1 MKVFRSED
9 RRLALRL
16 AIAMAMSLAAAAP
29 GMAQSVVERANR
41 GVVEIIAS
49 GTGSTRITMAEDLA
63 DILDDGATRRVVPV
77 IGKGSLQDIVDLKS
91 LRGIDLAIVQSDAL
105 EFVKTQRLLP
115 GVENAVSFIAKLS
128 SEEFHLLARA
138 DIKAVADL
146 AGKRVNFGAPTEGTA
161 LTGPRLFELLHVKV
175 EPTNYNQA
183 LALEKLKSGE
193 IAAMAYVVGKPAPFF
208 AELGGQNGL
217 HLVGLPLRAEIT
229 AAYLPARIS
238 AEDYPGLLSAHG
250 AVDTVAVGSVLIAA
264 NLAPDS
270 ERYRNVANFVDVFFT
285 QFSRLLET
293 PHHPKW
299 NEVNLAAELPH
310 WRRFPAAENWIKRNG
325 GTPVALNED
334 QMRDIFA
341 KFLDERSRASGAIA
355 LSSEQK
361 GQLFDQFRRWQGE
374 HLR

>member
-9 RRLALRL
+9 QRLALGA
-16 AIAMAMSLAAAAP
+16 AIGVVLSLSAGAP
-29 GMAQSVVERANR
+29 GMAQSVVERSNR

-49 GTGSTRITMAEDLA
+49 GVSSSTAVMAEDLA
-63 DILDDGATRRVVPV
+63 DVVDDGATRRVVPV
-77 IGKGSLQDIVDLKS
+77 IGKGSLQDIIDLKS

-105 EFVKTQRLLP
+105 EFVKAQRLLP
-115 GVENAVSFIAKLS
+115 GIENAVSYIAKLS
-128 SEEFHLLARA
+128 SEEFHLLARG
-138 DIKAVADL
+138 DIKTVAEL

-175 EPTNYNQA
+175 EATNYNQA
-183 LALEKLKSGE
+183 LALEKLRNGE

-208 AELGGQNGL
+208 AGLGGQNGL
-217 HLVGLPLRAEIT
+217 HLIGLPLRAEIT

-238 AEDYPGLLSAHG
+238 AEDYPGLLPAHT

-270 ERYRNVANFVDVFFT
+270 ERYRNVANFVEVFFT
-285 QFSRLLET
+285 QFARLLEA

-310 WRRFPAAENWIKRNG
+310 WRRFPAAEAWIKHNG
-325 GTPVALNED
+325 GTPVAFNED

-341 KFLDERSRASGAIA
+341 KFLDERSRASGATA
-355 LSSEQK
+355 LSGEQK
-361 GQLFDQFRRWQGE
+361 SQLFDQFRRWQGE

>member
-9 RRLALRL
+9 RRLALHAAL
-16 AIAMAMSLAAAAP
+16 GMALSLGVATP
-29 GMAQSVVERANR
+29 GMAQGVGERANR
-41 GVVEIIAS
+41 GVVEII
-49 GTGSTRITMAEDLA
+49 TGGIQSTGAAMSEDLA
-63 DILDDGATRRVVPV
+63 DVLDDGATRRVVPV
-77 IGKGSLQDIVDLKS
+77 IGKGSLQDVVDLKS
-91 LRGIDLAIVQSDAL
+91 LRGIDLGIVQTDAL
-105 EFVKTQRLLP
+105 DFVKTQHLLP
-115 GVENAVSFIAKLS
+115 GIENAVSYIAKLS

-138 DIKAVADL
+138 DIKSVADL

-161 LTGPRLFELLHVKV
+161 ITAPRLFELLHVKV
-175 EPTNYNQA
+175 EPTAYNPA
-183 LALEKLKSGE
+183 LALEKLKNGE

-208 AELGGQNGL
+208 AVLSGSGGL
-217 HLVGLPLRAEIT
+217 HLIGLPIRPEIT
-229 AAYLPARIS
+229 AAYVPARLS
-238 AEDYPGLLSAHG
+238 AEDYPGLLPAHT

-270 ERYRNVANFVDVFFT
+270 ERYRNVANFVEVFFT
-285 QFSRLLET
+285 QFPRLLEA

-341 KFLDERSRASGAIA
+341 KFLDERSRASGATA
-355 LSSEQK
+355 LSGEQK
-361 GQLFDQFRRWQGE
+361 TQLFDQFRRWQGE

>member
-9 RRLALRL
+9 RRLALRS
-16 AIAMAMSLAAAAP
+16 AIAMAMSLAAATP
-29 GMAQSVVERANR
+29 GMAQSVAERANR
-41 GVVEIIAS
+41 GVVEIITS
-49 GTGSTRITMAEDLA
+49 GVSSTRTVMAEDLA
-63 DILDDGATRRVVPV
+63 DVLDDGATRRVVPV

-115 GVENAVSFIAKLS
+115 GVENAVSYIAKLS

-138 DIKAVADL
+138 DIKALANL

-161 LTGPRLFELLHVKV
+161 LTGARLFELLHVKV
-175 EPTNYNQA
+175 EATNYNQA

-229 AAYLPARIS
+229 ATYVPARIS
-238 AEDYPGLLSAHG
+238 AEDYPGLVPAHT
-250 AVDTVAVGSVLIAA
+250 AIDTVAVGSVLIAA

-270 ERYRNVANFVDVFFT
+270 ERYRNVANFVEVFFT
-285 QFSRLLET
+285 QFSRLLEA

-325 GTPVALNED
+325 GTPVAINEE

-341 KFLDERSRASGAIA
+341 KFLDERSRASGATA

-361 GQLFDQFRRWQGE
+361 SQLFDQFRSWQGE